1 MVGSVG
7 GSCRGRERERK
18 QREEKALGEGRGR
31 GAARPPQ
38 AGPRASLVAFG
49 GAERG
54 CAPFGARRAQK
65 TALRGGRG

>member
-1 MVGSVG
+1 MG
-7 GSCRGRERERK
+7 
-18 QREEKALGEGRGR
+18 ALGEAGEGAKAADGENIEGKAGGR

-38 AGPRASLVAFG
+38 AGPRAELVAFG

-54 CAPFGARRAQK
+54 CAPFGARRAQN